1 LEVNYNPSLSAN
13 TPLDWKIKSEV
24 IHDTFKILN
33 VTHEN
38 KMKTIKKEKNL
49 INKRLI
55 TGNSLS
61 GISYIE
67 RKYFK
72 DVN

>member
-1 LEVNYNPSLSAN
+1 MEVNYNPSLSAN

-24 IHDTFKILN
+24 INDTFKILN